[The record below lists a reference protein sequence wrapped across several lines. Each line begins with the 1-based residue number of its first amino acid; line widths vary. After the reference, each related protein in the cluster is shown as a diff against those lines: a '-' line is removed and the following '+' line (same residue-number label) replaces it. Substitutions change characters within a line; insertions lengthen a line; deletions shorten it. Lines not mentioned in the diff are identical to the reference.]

1 MYLSK
6 DESDS
11 YIINVRLVGCSGRHG
26 AVMTIEDIKRVSA
39 DECGVMVSDIDGR
52 GRAKQVSLARSIAIY
67 LSRLKTGKTCVEIGK
82 AFDRD
87 HSQVSSTWKNYSGY
101 IETDSSLQSLVKKV
115 EAKLG

>member
-1 MYLSK
+1 MVECRY
-6 DESDS
+6 
-11 YIINVRLVGCSGRHG
+11 RHG
-26 AVMTIEDIKRVSA
+26 SVMTIEDIKRISA
-39 DECGVMVSDIDGR
+39 DTVGVTVDDINGR
-52 GRAKQVSLARSIAIY
+52 GRTEKVSLARSIAIY

>member
-1 MYLSK
+1 MS
-6 DESDS
+6 
-11 YIINVRLVGCSGRHG
+11 
-26 AVMTIEDIKRVSA
+26 MTIEDIKRVSA
-39 DECGVMVSDIDGR
+39 DECGVEVTDIDGR
-52 GRAKQVSLARSIAIY
+52 GRTGKVSLARSIAIY

-82 AFDRD
+82 AFNRD

>member
-1 MYLSK
+1 M
-6 DESDS
+6 
-11 YIINVRLVGCSGRHG
+11 
-26 AVMTIEDIKRVSA
+26 MTIEDIKRVSA
-39 DECGVMVSDIDGR
+39 DTVGVTVDDINGR
-52 GRAKQVSLARSIAIY
+52 GRTEKVSLARQIAIY

-101 IETDSSLQSLVKKV
+101 IDTGPPIALLVKKV